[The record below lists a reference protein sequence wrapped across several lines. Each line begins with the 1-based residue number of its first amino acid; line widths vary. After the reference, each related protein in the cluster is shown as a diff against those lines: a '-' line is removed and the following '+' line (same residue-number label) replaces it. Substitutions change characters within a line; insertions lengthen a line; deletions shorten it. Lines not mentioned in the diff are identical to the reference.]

1 MDHNTTWVL
10 VANCCEAK
18 LYKIST
24 FPKLEEFKELTH
36 PESKLH
42 VQDLASREQGRNF
55 QSGGTT
61 RHAYQPETD
70 PKKHEIDLFAK
81 SVADYLSSACQK
93 NDFARLYIVA
103 PPNFL
108 GSLRSHLNGK
118 ITKTIVQEFGKDML
132 KHDKAD
138 VEKLISTKT
147 Y

>member
-1 MDHNTTWVL
+1 MSHTTTWVL

-18 LYKIST
+18 LYKVSA
-24 FPKLEEFKELTH
+24 FPKLEEFKALTH

-42 VQDLASREQGRNF
+42 IQDLASREQGRNF

-81 SVADYLSSACQK
+81 SVAEFLSTSCQK
-93 NDFARLYIVA
+93 NDFARLYVVA
-103 PPNFL
+103 PPPFL
-108 GSLRSHLNGK
+108 GALRSHLSGAT
-118 ITKTIVQEFGKDML
+118 TKAIIQEFGKDML
-132 KHDKAD
+132 KHDIAD
-138 VEKLISTKT
+138 IEKLLTTKT